1 LVTDSRGGGQDERAI
16 SNTNRRDIESQ
27 GLSNT
32 RNLFRNIH
40 MNPILLIII
49 LFLVFGGGGGGGYYG
64 YSAYGAPGLGGA
76 LNIVLLV
83 LLAVWLFGG
92 MRRNPR

>member
-1 LVTDSRGGGQDERAI
+1 VVTATGGGGQDERAI
-16 SNTNRRDIESQ
+16 SNTNRRGIELH

-32 RNLFRNIH
+32 RNLLRNIH

-49 LFLVFGGGGGGGYYG
+49 LFLVFGGGGGYYG

-76 LNIVLLV
+76 LSIVLLV